1 MKNLI
6 SSILFMLA
14 NILAYPVL
22 LFWDGKYLLYTSY
35 AEHKDTIFQVLLVLM
50 CVSFALA
57 YILENL
63 VGQKKKNRSIQQVR
77 WVFGSLYTLEINYIT
92 LMYGNSAPPD
102 NFYGPDGRVVLIYSI
117 PAFIYFVYRLM
128 LKRK

>member
-1 MKNLI
+1 MKNLF

-22 LFWDGKYLLYTSY
+22 LFWDGKYLLYSSY

-50 CVSFALA
+50 CLSFALA

-77 WVFGSLYTLEINYIT
+77 WVFGSLYTLEINSLI

-102 NFYGPDGRVVLIYSI
+102 NFYGPDVRIVLIYSI

-128 LKRK
+128 RKRK